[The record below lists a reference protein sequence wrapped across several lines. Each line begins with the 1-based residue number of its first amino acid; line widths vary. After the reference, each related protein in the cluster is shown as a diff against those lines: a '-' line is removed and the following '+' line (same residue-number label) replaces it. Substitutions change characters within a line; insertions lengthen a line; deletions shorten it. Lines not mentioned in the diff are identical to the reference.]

1 MAAEPPP
8 APSLPGNKERRVR
21 PAGGR
26 EGGGERFRP
35 APREAAGAAREGRP
49 AAPGSLFSAGRRPP
63 PHPPPRRAPQPTNPQ
78 GPDTG
83 LPNRQRKRPSFS
95 PLPGLRGAAGTPP
108 PPKSPLAPGR
118 PRGDSHTSPPGGRS
132 AGLLRLGWS
141 RANGWAPRGP
151 RPPHRGACGPATL
164 SPPNAPARR
173 PARTPAPQPPRR
185 RGPQGLPSS
194 TRSTARR
201 ENKGEEFPGPRS
213 AEDALRRTAPPEARG
228 RHFVPPEK
236 KRTGRGGHFR
246 ALLAAAARH
255 SPSPRTQQ
263 PRLQLP
269 PQDQA
274 VGDGEGEGKGTEN
287 KKGEGKGE
295 EGIGDRLEALSSEES
310 PLRPPPGTR
319 RRLHR
324 APTHRWRRG
333 VSGAALITLGR
344 RTRRGRPEWLRR
356 YPISG
361 RAAVRRQSAQDAG
374 GAAGKLGCGAARR
387 SAQSRI
393 REGCGPPA
401 A

>member
-1 MAAEPPP
+1 MPP
-8 APSLPGNKERRVR
+8 S
-21 PAGGR
+21 
-26 EGGGERFRP
+26 
-35 APREAAGAAREGRP
+35 
-49 AAPGSLFSAGRRPP
+49 PP
-63 PHPPPRRAPQPTNPQ
+63 PHEEPPALRA
-78 GPDTG
+78 GP
-83 LPNRQRKRPSFS
+83 
-95 PLPGLRGAAGTPP
+95 
-108 PPKSPLAPGR
+108 
-118 PRGDSHTSPPGGRS
+118 GDSHTSPPGGRS

-151 RPPHRGACGPATL
+151 RPPRCGACGPSTL
-164 SPPNAPARR
+164 SSPNAPAPR
-173 PARTPAPQPPRR
+173 PARTSAPQPPGR
-185 RGPQGLPSS
+185 RGPQGLLSS
-194 TRSTARR
+194 TRSTTRR

-213 AEDALRRTAPPEARG
+213 AEDTLLRAAPPDARG
-228 RHFVPPEK
+228 RHFVPLEK

-263 PRLQLP
+263 PPLQLP
-269 PQDQA
+269 PQDPA
-274 VGDGEGEGKGTEN
+274 VGDGEG
-287 KKGEGKGE
+287 GEGNGKQKRGR
-295 EGIGDRLEALSSEES
+295 EGGGRNRDRLEALSSEES

-356 YPISG
+356 HPISS
-361 RAAVRRQSAQDAG
+361 RAAARRQSAQDAG

-393 REGCGPPA
+393 REGCGPAGGVGQRARPACVESERPRRRRRRGRLLFLPSLFPA
-401 A
+401 ARRSATAPLPFHLVSPERGEDTRPPALPDSGAEPGFPGASLEPGCPSQPASRTGLPDEAWTR